1 MGKVVKRIVLTGGPC
16 AGKSSSLNL
25 IQDYLIDKGYVVY
38 TVQESATELINS
50 GIKPFGDNK
59 LNLLKFQEVILK
71 YQLDKEQLV
80 EYVAKN
86 YETDKDIV
94 IIYDR
99 SVIDNKAYIGQKD
112 FDSLLNKYNLNELE
126 ILDKYDLVIHLET
139 AAKRN
144 AYTKENNKAR
154 SESEIEAIELDAKTY
169 DAWKLHKNLVR
180 VKCYEEF
187 EDKQSRILEICENTF
202 SKNCRKQ
209 FKYILDEKKC
219 NFDSLLDTS
228 NCVDITQYYLEFND
242 EYEHRLRVVKYKDY
256 IKYFYTVQVKKENGI
271 SYIVY
276 DNLIDEKTYN
286 MLINTKVI
294 KNKVSKTRY
303 YFTYNEVKF
312 HLDIFEDGKI
322 ILESTDDN
330 FDQFS
335 LRIIG
340 DVTADVS
347 YLNVNFISQ
356 IKQLKNTLSCEV

>member
-16 AGKSSSLNL
+16 AGKSSSLDL
-25 IQDYLIDKGYVVY
+25 IQDYLVNKGYVVY

-50 GIKPFGDNK
+50 GIKPFGNNK
-59 LNLLKFQEVILK
+59 LDLLKFQEVILK
-71 YQLDKEQLV
+71 YQLDKEQLI

-99 SVIDNKAYIGQKD
+99 SVIDNKAYIGQNA
-112 FDSLLNKYNLNELE
+112 FDNLLSKYNLKELE
-126 ILDKYDLVIHLET
+126 LLDKYDLVIHLET
-139 AAKRN
+139 AAKRH
-144 AYTKENNKAR
+144 AYTTENNKAR
-154 SESEIEAIELDAKTY
+154 SESELEAIELDTKTY

-180 VKCYEEF
+180 VKCYEKF

-202 SKNCRKQ
+202 SKNSRKQ

-219 NFDSLLDTS
+219 NFNSLLNTS

-242 EYEHRLRVVKYKDY
+242 KYEHRLRVVKYKDY
-256 IKYFYTVQVKKENGI
+256 IKYFYTVQNKCENGI
-271 SYIVY
+271 SYVIY
-276 DNLIDEKTYN
+276 DNLIDENIYN
-286 MLINTKVI
+286 MLINTKTI
-294 KNKVSKTRY
+294 KNKVNKTRY

-330 FDQFS
+330 FEQTSFQ
-335 LRIIG
+335 IID
-340 DVTADVS
+340 DVTADVN

-356 IKQLKNTLSCEV
+356 IKQLKNTLPYEV